1 MFLYR
6 AVIRGGLNEGEV
18 RPYQAA
24 NLGYPRGRS
33 EENSEAVSGETE
45 AIDPLELRELGPLFF
60 LLAAQEKA
68 EEILAQARTQA
79 EELRKEGFE
88 QGMAQGREEGKKDLL
103 PSLVALADA
112 GQALIVF
119 EQQLISRY
127 TPQLVRL
134 ALEIAEKVIG
144 KPVEEDPRIVASIL
158 ERARGEVSEAKLIRI
173 WLHPAD
179 YRTLEETRPDLVRVG
194 EDGGRKI
201 EVRPSEEIGRGGCR
215 VETEIGL
222 VDATLPTQ
230 IQELRRQLLDEETI
244 KATNGHSAPEI
255 KKD

>member
-1 MFLYR
+1 MFR
-6 AVIRGGLNEGEV
+6 AVIRGGLSEGEV

-24 NLGYPRGRS
+24 NLGQRRALAD
-33 EENSEAVSGETE
+33 ENPETMCGEME
-45 AIDPLELRELGPLFF
+45 PIDPRELRELAPLII
-60 LLAAQEKA
+60 LLATQEKA
-68 EEILAQARTQA
+68 DEILAQARTQA
-79 EELRKEGFE
+79 EDLQKQAFE
-88 QGMAQGREEGKKDLL
+88 QGMAQGREEGKKDLH

-119 EQQLISRY
+119 EQQLISRS

-144 KPVEEDPRIVASIL
+144 KAVQEDPQIVASIL
-158 ERARGEVSEAKLIRI
+158 ERARREVSEAKLIRI

-179 YRTLEETRPDLVRVG
+179 YRTLEETRADLVKVG

-201 EVRPSEEIGRGGCR
+201 EVKSSEEIDRGGCR

-244 KATNGHSAPEI
+244 KAGNGQSLAEV